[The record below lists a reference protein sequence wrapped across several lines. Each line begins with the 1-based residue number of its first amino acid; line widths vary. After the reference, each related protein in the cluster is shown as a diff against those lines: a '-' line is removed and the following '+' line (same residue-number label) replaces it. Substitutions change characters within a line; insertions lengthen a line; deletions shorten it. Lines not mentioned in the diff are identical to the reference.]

1 MLDKQTTLFFDT
13 VVLSNFALVEGGV
26 DFLKKRYRNRGAV
39 TLQVLEELAKAS
51 FAGWQRF
58 EQLEMKLF
66 VKDGFQKIFLT
77 EEEQL
82 LYLALLKNLGA
93 GEASCIASAFHR
105 KGVVVT
111 DDRVAR
117 NFCKERSVAVSGT
130 VGILK
135 AACLD
140 NVLGL
145 DHADQ
150 MLSQMISHGFYSP
163 IRKIIDIL

>member
-1 MLDKQTTLFFDT
+1 MLDKQKTLFFDT
-13 VVLSNFALVEGGV
+13 VVLSNFALVEGGI
-26 DFLKKRYRNRGAV
+26 DFLKARYGNRAAI
-39 TLQVLEELAKAS
+39 TFQVLEELAKAS

-58 EQLEMKLF
+58 EQFEM
-66 VKDGFQKIFLT
+66 KDGFQRISLT
-77 EEEQL
+77 EEEQI

-117 NFCKERSVAVSGT
+117 NFCKERSVLVSGT

-135 AACLD
+135 AAYLGNALD
-140 NVLGL
+140 LE
-145 DHADQ
+145 HADQ

-163 IRKIIDIL
+163 IRKIADIL